1 MSVFEVR
8 DLSVRTSSGSVRGVD
23 LYVTAGEVVGLL
35 GDGGGSALLR
45 AAAGLIAPAA
55 GVVRVDGEDVTG
67 LGWHVVRRHGVVLLP
82 AERAPYGDLTVRE
95 NVLAGAA
102 SAPGCGARGGVARAA
117 RAETVLGWFPSLA
130 AGAVASALGGEAA
143 ATLVVAV
150 AVARAPRLLLVDG
163 LAPFVG
169 RAAYAEI
176 VGALRAVA
184 SEGTSTV
191 LADVLPG
198 EPPRGAG
205 DRAGERG
212 AGERAAGRRAAGE
225 EPVVDAG
232 EFDRAFLVRDGAL
245 RPWFAAA
252 RAAEVAA
259 PA

>member
-8 DLSVRTSSGSVRGVD
+8 DLSVRTSAGAVRGVD

-67 LGWHVVRRHGVVLLP
+67 LGWYVVRRHGVVLLP

-95 NVLAGAA
+95 NVTAGASA
-102 SAPGCGARGGVARAA
+102 APGCGARGAVARAA

-130 AGAVASALGGEAA
+130 ASDGTRASALDAEAV
-143 ATLVVAV
+143 ATLVVAMG
-150 AVARAPRLLLVDG
+150 VARKPRLLLVDG
-163 LAPFVG
+163 LAPYAG

-176 VGALRAVA
+176 VAGLRAA
-184 SEGTSTV
+184 SGEGTSTV
-191 LADVLPG
+191 LADVLT
-198 EPPRGAG
+198 GAG
-205 DRAGERG
+205 
-212 AGERAAGRRAAGE
+212 
-225 EPVVDAG
+225 PVVEPA

-245 RPWFAAA
+245 RPWFAAV
-252 RAAEVAA
+252 RDAET
-259 PA
+259 PASA